1 MCRILAIAPYESMR
15 NLIVN
20 LCADRPEIQ
29 LTALVGDLEEGAKL
43 VQTIPSED
51 YDIIISRG
59 GTAEIIRTVTSIP
72 VIDISLSSYDVLS
85 TIRLVENYPG
95 KSAIVAYPSIS
106 KIARLICGVLQSDIP
121 VYTLDSAQHLH
132 GLIQSLNAQGFSLI
146 IGDAVTTAYAQRCS
160 LDAVLI
166 TSGIESLESTLNEA
180 LYIYELLSVQG
191 AKEGLL
197 RKITQGGN
205 TYYAILDSKGNF
217 CWENA
222 ALKEK
227 HKLRQFFKNFITTV
241 SALENR
247 DFSRKIGG
255 EQYAI
260 SYEYSYIHNE
270 KYYLFTAQPLQT
282 DGGESQILTVYTA
295 NDISPHY
302 FTNYANS
309 FLRSEIEQYAL
320 VNIPILIIGESG
332 TSKNKVANA
341 LYSNSP
347 YKEWPL
353 YVVNCARATPKFWQS
368 FTNQPNSVLFS
379 QRMTIF
385 FQNAECLSESQCSA
399 LLRHIRTNSGNKYL
413 FSVVTDG
420 KTADDIPIC
429 RYATQ
434 EEFVYLRLPPLRDRI
449 HEIPALATLYT
460 SEFNTRLSKQV
471 IGFLPEALD
480 VLMGY
485 SWPGNLNQ
493 FRRIVK
499 ELILQTAGPYITA
512 DMVRNLLRQEGA
524 GTFSASPAESI
535 NIDQPLDDIIYDVV
549 CRQLAQS
556 KQNQT
561 KVAEKLGISRTTLW
575 RILQRKRKDS

>member
-20 LCADRPEIQ
+20 LCAGRPEIQ
-29 LTALVGDLEEGAKL
+29 LTALVGDLDEGARL
-43 VQTIPSED
+43 VQTIPPED

-72 VIDISLSSYDVLS
+72 VVDISLSSYDVLS

-106 KIARLICGVLQSDIP
+106 KMARLLCSVLQSDLP
-121 VYTLDSAQHLH
+121 VYTVDTTQSLH
-132 GLIQSLNAQGFSLI
+132 SVIQSLKVQGFSLI
-146 IGDAVTTAYAQRCS
+146 IGDAVTTAYAQHCS

-180 LYIYELLSVQG
+180 LYIYDLLSVQG
-191 AKEGLL
+191 AKESLL

-205 TYYAILDSKGNF
+205 TYYAILNSKGSF

-222 ALKEK
+222 ALKERQ
-227 HKLRQFFKNFITTV
+227 KLRQFFKNFITTV
-241 SALENR
+241 SALENH

-260 SYEYSYIHNE
+260 SFEYSYIHNE
-270 KYYLFTAQPLQT
+270 KYYLFTAQPLQI
-282 DGGESQILTVYTA
+282 DDSEAQIITA
-295 NDISPHY
+295 YNVNDISQHY

-309 FLRSEIEQYAL
+309 FLRSEIEQYVL
-320 VNIPILIIGESG
+320 VNIPILIMGESG

-341 LYSNSP
+341 LYSNST
-347 YKEWPL
+347 YKGCPL
-353 YVVNCARATPKFWQS
+353 YVVNCARVTPKFWQS

-379 QRMTIF
+379 QRITIF
-385 FQNAECLSESQCSA
+385 FQNAGCLNESQCSV
-399 LLRHIRTNSGNKYL
+399 LLRHIRMDTGNKYL

-420 KTADDIPIC
+420 KRPDDIPIC
-429 RYATQ
+429 RHAAQ
-434 EEFVYLRLPPLRDRI
+434 EDFVYLRLPPLRDRI

-460 SEFNTRLSKQV
+460 SEFNTQLSKQV

-493 FRRIVK
+493 FRRIVR

-512 DMVRNLLRQEGA
+512 DMVRNLLRQEDA
-524 GTFSASPAESI
+524 GTFTAPQTEDI
-535 NIDQPLDDIIYDVV
+535 NIDQPLDDIVYDII
-549 CRQLAQS
+549 CRQLAQN

-561 KVAEKLGISRTTLW
+561 KAAEKLGISRTTLW
-575 RILQRKRKDS
+575 RILQRKRTES

>member
-1 MCRILAIAPYESMR
+1 M
-15 NLIVN
+15 
-20 LCADRPEIQ
+20 
-29 LTALVGDLEEGAKL
+29 TG
-43 VQTIPSED
+43 VQTCALP
-51 YDIIISRG
+51 IS
-59 GTAEIIRTVTSIP
+59 
-72 VIDISLSSYDVLS
+72 
-85 TIRLVENYPG
+85 
-95 KSAIVAYPSIS
+95 
-106 KIARLICGVLQSDIP
+106 
-121 VYTLDSAQHLH
+121 
-132 GLIQSLNAQGFSLI
+132 
-146 IGDAVTTAYAQRCS
+146 
-160 LDAVLI
+160 
-166 TSGIESLESTLNEA
+166 
-180 LYIYELLSVQG
+180 
-191 AKEGLL
+191 
-197 RKITQGGN
+197 
-205 TYYAILDSKGNF
+205 
-217 CWENA
+217 
-222 ALKEK
+222 
-227 HKLRQFFKNFITTV
+227 
-241 SALENR
+241 
-247 DFSRKIGG
+247 
-255 EQYAI
+255 
-260 SYEYSYIHNE
+260 
-270 KYYLFTAQPLQT
+270 
-282 DGGESQILTVYTA
+282 
-295 NDISPHY
+295 
-302 FTNYANS
+302 
-309 FLRSEIEQYAL
+309 
-320 VNIPILIIGESG
+320 
-332 TSKNKVANA
+332 
-341 LYSNSP
+341 
-347 YKEWPL
+347 
-353 YVVNCARATPKFWQS
+353 
-368 FTNQPNSVLFS
+368 
-379 QRMTIF
+379 
-385 FQNAECLSESQCSA
+385 

-460 SEFNTRLSKQV
+460 SEFNTQLSKQV

>member
-1 MCRILAIAPYESMR
+1 M
-15 NLIVN
+15 
-20 LCADRPEIQ
+20 
-29 LTALVGDLEEGAKL
+29 
-43 VQTIPSED
+43 
-51 YDIIISRG
+51 
-59 GTAEIIRTVTSIP
+59 
-72 VIDISLSSYDVLS
+72 
-85 TIRLVENYPG
+85 
-95 KSAIVAYPSIS
+95 
-106 KIARLICGVLQSDIP
+106 
-121 VYTLDSAQHLH
+121 
-132 GLIQSLNAQGFSLI
+132 
-146 IGDAVTTAYAQRCS
+146 
-160 LDAVLI
+160 
-166 TSGIESLESTLNEA
+166 
-180 LYIYELLSVQG
+180 
-191 AKEGLL
+191 
-197 RKITQGGN
+197 
-205 TYYAILDSKGNF
+205 
-217 CWENA
+217 
-222 ALKEK
+222 
-227 HKLRQFFKNFITTV
+227 
-241 SALENR
+241 ENR

-460 SEFNTRLSKQV
+460 SEFNTQLTKQV

>member
-51 YDIIISRG
+51 YDI
-59 GTAEIIRTVTSIP
+59 
-72 VIDISLSSYDVLS
+72 
-85 TIRLVENYPG
+85 
-95 KSAIVAYPSIS
+95 
-106 KIARLICGVLQSDIP
+106 
-121 VYTLDSAQHLH
+121 
-132 GLIQSLNAQGFSLI
+132 
-146 IGDAVTTAYAQRCS
+146 
-160 LDAVLI
+160 
-166 TSGIESLESTLNEA
+166 
-180 LYIYELLSVQG
+180 
-191 AKEGLL
+191 
-197 RKITQGGN
+197 
-205 TYYAILDSKGNF
+205 
-217 CWENA
+217 
-222 ALKEK
+222 
-227 HKLRQFFKNFITTV
+227 
-241 SALENR
+241 
-247 DFSRKIGG
+247 
-255 EQYAI
+255 
-260 SYEYSYIHNE
+260 
-270 KYYLFTAQPLQT
+270 
-282 DGGESQILTVYTA
+282 
-295 NDISPHY
+295 
-302 FTNYANS
+302 
-309 FLRSEIEQYAL
+309 
-320 VNIPILIIGESG
+320 
-332 TSKNKVANA
+332 
-341 LYSNSP
+341 
-347 YKEWPL
+347 
-353 YVVNCARATPKFWQS
+353 
-368 FTNQPNSVLFS
+368 
-379 QRMTIF
+379 
-385 FQNAECLSESQCSA
+385 
-399 LLRHIRTNSGNKYL
+399 
-413 FSVVTDG
+413 
-420 KTADDIPIC
+420 PIC

-460 SEFNTRLSKQV
+460 SEFNTQLSKQV

>member
-20 LCADRPEIQ
+20 LCAGRPEIQ
-29 LTALVGDLEEGAKL
+29 LTALVGDLDEGARL
-43 VQTIPSED
+43 VQTIPPED

-72 VIDISLSSYDVLS
+72 VVDISLSSYDVLS

-106 KIARLICGVLQSDIP
+106 KMARLLCSVLQSDLP
-121 VYTLDSAQHLH
+121 VYTVDTTQSLH
-132 GLIQSLNAQGFSLI
+132 SVIQSLKVQGFSLI
-146 IGDAVTTAYAQRCS
+146 IGDAVTTAYAQHCS

-180 LYIYELLSVQG
+180 LYIYDLLSVQG
-191 AKEGLL
+191 AKESLL

-205 TYYAILDSKGNF
+205 TYYAILNSKESF

-222 ALKEK
+222 ALKERQ
-227 HKLRQFFKNFITTV
+227 KLRQFFKNFITTV
-241 SALENR
+241 SALENH

-260 SYEYSYIHNE
+260 SFEYSYIHNE
-270 KYYLFTAQPLQT
+270 KYYLFTAQPLQI
-282 DGGESQILTVYTA
+282 DDSEAQIITA
-295 NDISPHY
+295 YNVNDISQHY

-309 FLRSEIEQYAL
+309 FLRSEIEQYVL
-320 VNIPILIIGESG
+320 VNIPILIMGESG

-341 LYSNSP
+341 LYSNST
-347 YKEWPL
+347 YKGCPL
-353 YVVNCARATPKFWQS
+353 YVVNCARVTPKFWQS

-379 QRMTIF
+379 QRITIF
-385 FQNAECLSESQCSA
+385 FQNAECLNESQCSV
-399 LLRHIRTNSGNKYL
+399 LLRHIRMDTGNKYL

-420 KTADDIPIC
+420 KRPDDIPIC
-429 RYATQ
+429 RHAAQ
-434 EEFVYLRLPPLRDRI
+434 EDFVYLRLPPLRDRI

-460 SEFNTRLSKQV
+460 SEFNTQLSKQV

-493 FRRIVK
+493 FRRIVR

-512 DMVRNLLRQEGA
+512 DMVRNLLRQEDA
-524 GTFSASPAESI
+524 GTFTAPQTEDI
-535 NIDQPLDDIIYDVV
+535 NIDQPLDDIVYDII
-549 CRQLAQS
+549 CRQLAQN

-561 KVAEKLGISRTTLW
+561 KAAEKLGISRTTLW
-575 RILQRKRKDS
+575 RILQRKRTES